1 MYKKGDIVKG
11 VVSGIETYGIF
22 VKIDDDYSGLVH
34 ISEISNRFV
43 RNISDYVKQN
53 EIINVKILDIDN
65 STNHMNLSIKNVP
78 YKIQNYKKRKKI
90 IETKLGFKT
99 LAYKLPF
106 WIKDNIENYKKIS

>member
-1 MYKKGDIVKG
+1 MYKKGDIVKV
-11 VVSGIETYGIF
+11 VVSGIEPYGIF
-22 VKIDDDYSGLVH
+22 VKIDEDYSGLIH

-53 EIINVKILDIDN
+53 EIINAKILDIDSN
-65 STNHMNLSIKNVP
+65 TNHMNLSIKDIP
-78 YKIQNYKKRKKI
+78 YRIQNCKKRKKI

-106 WIKDNIENYKKIS
+106 WINENIENYKKIL